1 MQPSHRACLLAGV
14 LTAAAALRAGPSVGE
29 PVTDRALADVQ
40 VEASKSCAIV
50 RIGFNFRIRY
60 TSHFP
65 ITFGSELRIRL
76 RPLDAAQ
83 AAGEILT
90 RRESL
95 RAPADPRAHV
105 KAVELEIEP
114 AAGPVLVMQF
124 DKPVHYAVDQGGDF
138 QSLVV
143 AVAGDKASAACKP
156 VFRSSPGWGG
166 WTTTITTDNGAPFAP
181 AGSRSLPSRDKTRK
195 TGKLSDADKQ
205 KAAAALDEARAA
217 IKKGHP
223 AEAIKTLT
231 RALALPENEHSAE
244 AQELIGVARQRNN
257 ELAEARAEFEDY
269 LARYPTGEGADR
281 VRQRLAGVLTAQG
294 EPPRKLRDASG
305 SAAGRSGSDGRE
317 TWSVSGSASQFYIRD
332 DSLHTLVDPSLPP
345 RPNEDKD
352 EHRVHQ
358 NVLLSSIDLV
368 ATWSSPSFKSKFRV
382 SATEEHEFSG
392 EERDIVSV
400 AALYLELAIRD
411 WQIETS
417 LGRQTR
423 NTGGVLGRFDG
434 ARVSWQSM
442 PWMRLNI
449 VGGSPVASRKDEPFL
464 DDKYFYGA
472 SVDIGPFLGGLD
484 LSLFAIEQRAGSVLD
499 RQAIGAEMR
508 YLGDDVSVF
517 ATIDYDIH
525 FAELNAALLSG
536 TWTLPDKSTLTG
548 ALEHRKSPYLTTW
561 TALQG
566 QPFLTLYDL
575 LKSRTLD
582 EVEQL
587 AVDRSLTYQAASI
600 GYARPLTDN
609 LQVSLDVTA
618 AETSGAVASGGIPAL
633 PASGLEMFYSLQLIA
648 NSMLAPGDLYMAGLR
663 LADRE
668 DSNLY
673 VLDLSARYP
682 VTDALRISPRLRLGY
697 REGETFDLTEYS
709 VLPSVLL
716 NYYVTRDLSLE
727 LEVGAK
733 RTWTERG
740 TIEED
745 DTELFLT
752 VGFRYDFYADGE
764 IKPACNPARQ
774 FCK

>member
-1 MQPSHRACLLAGV
+1 MPFSPRAGRLAALLA
-14 LTAAAALRAGPSVGE
+14 AATLLRAGPAVAE
-29 PVTDRALADVQ
+29 PVTDRSLADAQ
-40 VEASKSCAIV
+40 VEASKGCAVV
-50 RIGFNFRIRY
+50 RVGFNYRIRY

-65 ITFGSELRIRL
+65 IAFGSELRIRL

-83 AAGEILT
+83 AAAEILT

-95 RAPADPRAHV
+95 RAPTDTRSHV
-105 KAVELEIEP
+105 KAIELDIEA
-114 AAGPVLVMQF
+114 AAGPVLVIQF
-124 DKPVHYAVDQGGDF
+124 DKPVHYQVDQGSDF

-143 AVAGDKASAACKP
+143 AVSGDKPSPACKP
-156 VFRSSPGWGG
+156 IFRSASGWGA
-166 WTTTITTDNGAPFAP
+166 WTTTIVTE
-181 AGSRSLPSRDKTRK
+181 AGSTPAPGGSKVPPRNKAR
-195 TGKLSDADKQ
+195 GAGQLSAADKQ

-217 IKKGHP
+217 LKKGNP
-223 AEAIKTLT
+223 SEAIKILT
-231 RALALPENEHSAE
+231 KALALPENENSAE

-257 ELAEARAEFEDY
+257 ELAEAQAEFEDY
-269 LARYPTGEGADR
+269 LSRYPTGESADR

-294 EPPRKLRDASG
+294 HPPPKLRDAAG
-305 SAAGRSGSDGRE
+305 GPGGRSGGDGRS

-345 RPNEDKD
+345 RPIDDLD

-358 NVLLSSIDLV
+358 NMLLTSLDLV
-368 ATWSSPSFKSKFRV
+368 ATWSSPSLKSKFRV

-400 AALYLELAIRD
+400 AALYLEMAIRD
-411 WQIETS
+411 WQLETS

-434 ARVSWQSM
+434 GRVSWQST
-442 PWMRLNI
+442 PWMRLNL
-449 VGGSPVASRKDEPFL
+449 VAGSPVASRKDEPFL
-464 DDKYFYGA
+464 DDKFFYGA
-472 SVDIGPFLGGLD
+472 SVDIGPLWGGFD
-484 LSLFAIEQRAGSVLD
+484 FSLFAIEQRARDVID

-508 YLGDDVSVF
+508 YLGDNVAAF
-517 ATIDYDIH
+517 ATIDYDLH
-525 FAELNAALLSG
+525 FGELNAALLSG
-536 TWTLPDKSTLTG
+536 TWTLTDKSTLTG
-548 ALEHRKSPYLTTW
+548 SLEHRKSPYLTTW

-575 LKSRTLD
+575 LKQRTLD

-587 AVDRSLTYQAASI
+587 AVDRTLTYQAASL
-600 GYARPLTDN
+600 GYSRPLTDN

-618 AETSGAVASGGIPAL
+618 AETSGAVPSGGVPAL
-633 PASGLEMFYSLQLIA
+633 PSTGLEMFYSLQLIA
-648 NSMLAPGDLYMAGLR
+648 NSMLAPGDLYIAGFR
-663 LADRE
+663 VADRE

-682 VTDALRISPRLRLGY
+682 LTPELRISPRLRLGY
-697 REGETFDLTEYS
+697 REGKEYDLTEYS

-716 NYYVTRDLSLE
+716 NYSFTRDLSFELE
-727 LEVGAK
+727 LGAK

-740 TIEED
+740 TTEED
-745 DTELFLT
+745 DTEVFFT
-752 VGFRYDFYADGE
+752 VGLRYDFYADGE
-764 IKPACNPARQ
+764 IKPACNPARE